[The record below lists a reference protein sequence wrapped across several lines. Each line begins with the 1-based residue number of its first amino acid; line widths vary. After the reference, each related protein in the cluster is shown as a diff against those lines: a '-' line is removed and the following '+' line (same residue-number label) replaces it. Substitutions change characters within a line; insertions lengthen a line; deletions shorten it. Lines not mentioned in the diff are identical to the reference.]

1 MASNNNLKARI
12 ACLEQRR
19 DTSDPPIIIR
29 RIIASEDESYFDG
42 VTVNGAYTPCA
53 PGQAAYEL
61 EQQVIA
67 EIKRQRVAGR
77 FLVRKVRA
85 GAVTNAGQQ
94 AES

>member
-1 MASNNNLKARI
+1 MAGNNNLKARV
-12 ACLEQRR
+12 ASLEQRR

-29 RIIASEDESYFDG
+29 RIIASEGESYFDG
-42 VTVNGAYTPCA
+42 VTVNGAYMPCA
-53 PGQAAYEL
+53 PGQAASEL

-85 GAVTNAGQQ
+85 GAVTNAGQ

>member
-1 MASNNNLKARI
+1 MASNNNLKARV

-42 VTVNGAYTPCA
+42 VTVNGAYVPCA
-53 PGQAAYEL
+53 PGQSASEL
-61 EQQVIA
+61 EQQLIA

-77 FLVRKVRA
+77 FLVRKERA
-85 GAVTNAGQQ
+85 GAVTNAGRH